1 MMAQD
6 WCFIS
11 SNQDGKAPKDPDSRK
26 LIRANAM
33 KAFRRTQRQERM
45 KTFKKKEPG
54 PSRRK
59 AAAVQDLVVSKSASK
74 TVAVP
79 ESSPLVVPEPSKSAE
94 LSIVGWNTPKHS
106 PKLDDVKVSFDFAR
120 PQSFLPYAGLG
131 TQCDPFAATALDGHG
146 GSELF
151 KHCTCPL

>member
-1 MMAQD
+1 MAQD

-54 PSRRK
+54 NPRRK
-59 AAAVQDLVVSKSASK
+59 AGGQELNVSKSAPK
-74 TVAVP
+74 T
-79 ESSPLVVPEPSKSAE
+79 ESLPAPNPLVTPEPSNPGDLA
-94 LSIVGWNTPKHS
+94 IVGWKASKHS
-106 PKLDDVKVSFDFAR
+106 PEIDEFKVSFDFPSPR
-120 PQSFLPYAGLG
+120 SISPYAGLG
-131 TQCDPFAATALDGHG
+131 TQCDPFSVTALDSHG
-146 GSELF
+146 GPELF
-151 KHCTCPL
+151 QHCMYSA